1 MTFYLKSPDKGISE
15 EEASAKDRKHMA
27 VGTEQVVLLSRSV
40 DQVLSEAGRYSYSA
54 ICAILLN
61 SLYDNEWD
69 RPFSETCLRTI
80 ISHLDLPSQVDP
92 IMFSILKGET
102 KQSTAD
108 TESYLEL
115 IMNDSVVSTDDKVDE
130 IDKLFFLMQQT
141 ILLAVRQG
149 VYDARWR
156 VLMRAIGEIFSIGWP
171 TVEEFEA
178 TIVNCLSM
186 IQPVKSAEEVKGD
199 KMRQRLVKVK
209 RYALIGLATVG
220 GGALIG
226 VTGGLAAPL
235 IGAGLGSMVG
245 GSALLAALGSTAG
258 TAIVASL
265 FGAAGAGL
273 TGYKMH
279 KRVGEI
285 EEFAFGY
292 LSPVCAD
299 NAKICDELCEAGTSA
314 DSGSKTSSD
323 IQVVPIQQQLHI
335 TIAVT
340 GWLKDDQEDNFTRPW
355 LCLCSSREQYYL
367 KYESSYLLELG
378 RAIEYFASIAVSI
391 AAQQAL
397 KYTVLSG
404 LISAVAWPASL
415 IGLAS
420 VIDNPWGVCCRR
432 SAQVGKQLAQVL
444 LAREHGQRPV
454 TLIGFSLGARVIYYC
469 LREMSDRP
477 SCEGIVQDAIL
488 IGAPCGGHPADWKKL
503 TRVVAGRL
511 VNGYCRTDW
520 LLKFLY
526 RTLSMP
532 SGGVAGLQPIEL
544 KNKKMQNVD
553 LTALVSGHSEYPDK
567 IYEILKAVGVTVRE
581 VRRGVNSKLKHSK
594 TDFINIPKHP
604 VTPRSSSESDLQK
617 LQTKSNGTS
626 AEMSSSNPPS
636 MFASSLS
643 TENVLEDNKS

>member
-299 NAKICDELCEAGTSA
+299 NAKICDELSEAGTSA
-314 DSGSKTSSD
+314 DSGSKSSSD

-469 LREMSDRP
+469 LRVRM
-477 SCEGIVQDAIL
+477 
-488 IGAPCGGHPADWKKL
+488 
-503 TRVVAGRL
+503 
-511 VNGYCRTDW
+511 TDW

-581 VRRGVNSKLKHSK
+581 VKRGVNSKLKHSK